1 MTQGD
6 QRREFADETPTP
18 PMGMS
23 WSGSLL
29 TEGSG
34 PVESE
39 RATGPVR
46 LPDER
51 ADHRATPGPESEVR
65 GPDAERA
72 PAEQGAM
79 GLAELLAAEDVGRA
93 GPAVLGADP
102 PVTRPV
108 TRATGPRC
116 SGGSARNR
124 RTAVV
129 RSAGCAAAG
138 DRLSPRRR
146 GRAPARP
153 AALSARAA
161 RGGSA
166 RRHRRSPG
174 PNRFPAAPRAT
185 GGPGTPRRPSSRP
198 A

>member
-102 PVTRPV
+102 
-108 TRATGPRC
+108 
-116 SGGSARNR
+116 
-124 RTAVV
+124 
-129 RSAGCAAAG
+129 AGDAAG
-138 DRLSPRRR
+138 DAGDWPTLQRRERQEPQDRGGALGWMRRR
-146 GRAPARP
+146 R
-153 AALSARAA
+153 
-161 RGGSA
+161 
-166 RRHRRSPG
+166 
-174 PNRFPAAPRAT
+174 
-185 GGPGTPRRPSSRP
+185 
-198 A
+198 